1 MAEARL
7 SIARTLV
14 IGTRGSALARW
25 QTEWVATA
33 LTHAWPGLT
42 IKLRPFTTS
51 GDRQLDQALPAIG
64 GQGVFTEELESAL
77 RAHEIDLAVHSLKDL
92 PVAAVVEQ
100 ASAAVGPAGAPGLT
114 LGAIGPRE
122 DARDALIAPGGHTLA
137 GLPAGARMGT
147 SSPRRAA
154 QLLAARP
161 DLQLL
166 PLRGN
171 VDTRVR
177 KALAGDYDAIV
188 LAAAGLLR
196 LGLEQ
201 HASEYLSFETMLPA
215 PGQGAIAVQC
225 RATDTELLA
234 YLRPLD
240 DAPTR
245 AAVSAERAF
254 LSGLGGGC
262 SAPIAAYATTGPKLP
277 LSLTGLVASVD
288 GKRVVRVTATGD
300 DPLALGAELAAD
312 ALAQGA
318 QELLE

>member
-14 IGTRGSALARW
+14 IGTRASALARW
-25 QTEWVATA
+25 QTEWAAAA
-33 LTHAWPGLT
+33 LKGAWPGLT
-42 IKLRPFTTS
+42 IELRPFTTS

-64 GQGVFTEELESAL
+64 GKGVFTEELESAL

-92 PVAAVVEQ
+92 PVAGVVEQ
-100 ASAAVGPAGAPGLT
+100 ASAPMGPAGAPGLT

-122 DARDALIAPGGHTLA
+122 DARDVLIAAGGHTLA
-137 GLPAGARMGT
+137 GLPPGARVGT

-171 VDTRVR
+171 VDSRVR
-177 KALAGDYDAIV
+177 KALAGEYDAIV

-196 LGLEQ
+196 LGLGQ

-225 RATDTELLA
+225 RVTDTELLA

-240 DAPTR
+240 DAGTR
-245 AAVSAERAF
+245 AAVGAERAF
-254 LSGLGGGC
+254 LAGLGGGC
-262 SAPIAAYATTGPKLP
+262 AAPIAAYATIASGSK
-277 LSLTGLVASVD
+277 LSLSGLVAAVD
-288 GKRVVRVTATGD
+288 GKRVVRVAGAGD
-300 DPLALGAELAAD
+300 DPQALGAELAAQ

-318 QELLE
+318 HELLA